1 MLIGSLDTLK
11 TIERVFAAKPGRAT
25 QAIVR
30 QTHRQKARSLFCSGL
45 RLPVP

>member
-1 MLIGSLDTLK
+1 MLDTLK
-11 TIERVFAAKPGRAT
+11 TIERVFAAKPGRTT

-30 QTHRQKARSLFCSGL
+30 QAHRQQARSSFCSGL